1 MADKAEMTFWEHVE
15 VFRNLLLRCI
25 AVWLVFACAAFFFK
39 DCVFQI
45 VFAPSENS
53 FVLYTALCRF
63 ASAVGVESLCPQDFS
78 VGFINTE
85 LASQFMVHLKMA
97 ACVGLVFALPYLV
110 FELYRYVSPA
120 LYDNERKY
128 SVKLVCFSFILFF
141 LGVLLNYFVIFPF
154 SFRFLGTY
162 QVNEN
167 VVNQISLSS
176 YVSTFL
182 MLSLLM
188 GILFEI
194 PVVSFFMAKLG
205 LINAQLLKDY
215 RRHAIVVICVISAI
229 ITPTAD
235 IFTLLLVA
243 MPIFLLYELSI
254 VIVKRVGT

>member
-1 MADKAEMTFWEHVE
+1 M
-15 VFRNLLLRCI
+15 
-25 AVWLVFACAAFFFK
+25 
-39 DCVFQI
+39 
-45 VFAPSENS
+45 
-53 FVLYTALCRF
+53 
-63 ASAVGVESLCPQDFS
+63 
-78 VGFINTE
+78 
-85 LASQFMVHLKMA
+85 
-97 ACVGLVFALPYLV
+97 
-110 FELYRYVSPA
+110 
-120 LYDNERKY
+120 
-128 SVKLVCFSFILFF
+128 
-141 LGVLLNYFVIFPF
+141 LLNYFVIFPF

-162 QVNEN
+162 QVSEN

-205 LINAQLLKDY
+205 LINAQMLREY

-254 VIVKRVGT
+254 VIVKRIETRKNEI

>member
-1 MADKAEMTFWEHVE
+1 
-15 VFRNLLLRCI
+15 
-25 AVWLVFACAAFFFK
+25 
-39 DCVFQI
+39 
-45 VFAPSENS
+45 
-53 FVLYTALCRF
+53 
-63 ASAVGVESLCPQDFS
+63 
-78 VGFINTE
+78 
-85 LASQFMVHLKMA
+85 
-97 ACVGLVFALPYLV
+97 
-110 FELYRYVSPA
+110 
-120 LYDNERKY
+120 NERKY
-128 SVKLVCFSFILFF
+128 SVKLVCFFFLLFF

-162 QVNEN
+162 QVSEN

-205 LINAQLLKDY
+205 LINAQMLREY
-215 RRHAIVVICVISAI
+215 HRHAIVVICVISAI

-254 VIVKRVGT
+254 VIVKRVETRKK